1 MSSGSMAVI
10 CCGAIARELVRIC
23 RLNNWSH
30 VDIHCLPA
38 GLHNTPERIPFE
50 VHRKAI
56 ELKDRYPSL
65 FVAYAECGTGGKLD
79 EVLTGLGI
87 ERLPG
92 AHCYQFI
99 AGSEKFRQLADA
111 EPGSFYATDFLVRHF
126 ERLVVR
132 GLGLEKNPELVDFY
146 FKRYHRFVYLA
157 QSGSERLQSSANAYA
172 RRLGLEY
179 HYEYCG
185 DGPLSRALQP
195 VLAGRTRLAV
205 E

>member
-1 MSSGSMAVI
+1 MTGGSTAVI
-10 CCGAIARELVRIC
+10 CCGAIARELVRI
-23 RLNNWSH
+23 RKLNNWSH

-38 GLHNTPERIPFE
+38 GLHNTPEQIPCE
-50 VHRKAI
+50 VHRRAV
-56 ELKDRYPSL
+56 ELKDRYNSL

-79 EVLTGLGI
+79 AVLSDLGI

-92 AHCYQFI
+92 AHCYQFL
-99 AGSEKFRQLADA
+99 AGSEKFKQLTAA
-111 EPGSFYATDFLVRHF
+111 EPGSFYVTDFLVRHF
-126 ERLVVR
+126 ERLVIR
-132 GLGLEKNPELVDFY
+132 GLGLDKNLELVDFC
-146 FKRYHRFVYLA
+146 FARYHRLVHLA
-157 QSGSERLQSSANAYA
+157 QSRSEHLQSSANACA

-185 DGPLSRALQP
+185 DGPLSQALEP